1 MYDRGLS
8 VLEQYGLEAGAVY
21 RGRGALIC
29 RTEEGLVLIKEFNG
43 TPRKLEQQAALLE
56 SLSENCPVYTDRI
69 LANREGCYVSVD
81 KENIPYIVK
90 RWYEGRECDTR
101 SQVFLLVGMSVV

>member
-1 MYDRGLS
+1 M
-8 VLEQYGLEAGAVY
+8 
-21 RGRGALIC
+21 
-29 RTEEGLVLIKEFNG
+29 
-43 TPRKLEQQAALLE
+43 E

-101 SQVFLLVGMSVV
+101 KNYQLEQ